1 MLYRSLV
8 LLLLVLAASCATDPN
23 EGVFVVNNVEMPKLT
38 DTRLQEIRRVWTTGS
53 QQKSESTKAGR
64 YASYWILDVIANSE
78 STPDRPCSQLELLEI
93 RARDVLIS
101 KMVQPHELLGG
112 GKAWPERLPEPI
124 VREPLADRTG
134 G

>member
-1 MLYRSLV
+1 LV
-8 LLLLVLAASCATDPN
+8 ALTNGVVSDGLAARK
-23 EGVFVVNNVEMPKLT
+23 MLT
-38 DTRLQEIRRVWTTGS
+38 N
-53 QQKSESTKAGR
+53 
-64 YASYWILDVIANSE
+64 ASYFAFTA
-78 STPDRPCSQLELLEI
+78 TPKNKTLEMFG
-93 RARDVLIS
+93 DLIS